1 MTDAILSTPAK
12 TYERIASASNE
23 VAARLAARLR
33 EETQG
38 EVLFTPSDRGRYA
51 TDASI
56 YQVIPLGVFVPRDTH
71 EVGIAMDICRDLGV
85 PIVPRGGGT
94 SQCGQTTGAGL
105 VIDYSKY
112 VRHVLHIDTDRRT
125 AEVEPG
131 LVLDH
136 LNAELKSKGFGFQW
150 MSPPAPKPPS
160 AAWRATTHVAAA
172 RLHTATWCTT
182 SWVQLQE

>member
-56 YQVIPLGVFVPRDTH
+56 YQVIPLGVFVPRDNH

-85 PIVPRGGGT
+85 LLDRDKYPWRCRLRGCRAV
-94 SQCGQTTGAGL
+94 QIRL
-105 VIDYSKY
+105 
-112 VRHVLHIDTDRRT
+112 RVLPD
-125 AEVEPG
+125 
-131 LVLDH
+131 
-136 LNAELKSKGFGFQW
+136 KS
-150 MSPPAPKPPS
+150 M
-160 AAWRATTHVAAA
+160 H
-172 RLHTATWCTT
+172 RLHNVPCQRA
-182 SWVQLQE
+182 